1 VTDAPPVV
9 VLVVDDEEP
18 VRRLARRILESAG
31 YEVLDSS
38 RSLDAI
44 SILSDGATVVD
55 LLVAD
60 LEMPELAGEE
70 MARRIRI
77 IHPDLRVLYVTGYI
91 DRLLDARPMLW
102 EGEAYLDKPFS
113 SSGLLEAV
121 SLLLT
126 GKLGSG

>member
-1 VTDAPPVV
+1 MTDAPPAV